1 MLRPLLVFC
10 ALVAAAPAVRSQET
24 SKPDI
29 LNARIDSFVS
39 QRVAVDA
46 FSGAI
51 LVARNGEPVYQRAAG
66 VANRETGAPVALD
79 TKLTIASTTKLF
91 TNIAIRQLE
100 QAGKLS
106 LADTVGKFLP
116 DYPNAKV
123 RSKVTIEQLLRHRSG
138 IGSFW
143 NDKFMQRRA
152 DVRTV
157 RDYMELF
164 QDDSLLFEPGTG
176 EAYSNGG
183 YVLLGAIIERVSG
196 QSYHGYLR
204 DHVFRTAGMTQTVP
218 QDRRV
223 SLTNAAVGY
232 TRMPAGPVSG
242 DQRLAGAASR
252 PGYESPGAN
261 AQRKQPGDSSV
272 TPAGGMRMRILGAD
286 GRELAPE
293 EARAAMAQR
302 AATGG
307 PRRPNTSSQAGVS
320 SPAGDHYSTVGDF
333 LKLATALTSYRLL
346 DSTHTTALLGARYAT
361 GDDFRANGG
370 GPGVN
375 AEFSI
380 FPSGEVVVV
389 LSNYDPPAATD
400 VAQFIRSLIA
410 PAGSR

>member
-1 MLRPLLVFC
+1 MLRPLLFFC
-10 ALVAAAPAVRSQET
+10 ALVAFGPAVRSHAT
-24 SKPDI
+24 SKSD
-29 LNARIDSFVS
+29 LFTARIDAFVS
-39 QRVAVDA
+39 QRIADDA

-51 LVARNGEPVYQRAAG
+51 LVARKGEPMYQRAAG
-66 VANRETGAPVALD
+66 LANRETGAAIALD

-123 RSKVTIEQLLRHRSG
+123 RGKVTIEQLLRHRSG

-143 NDKFMQRRA
+143 NDKFISRRA

-164 QDDSLLFEPGTG
+164 QGDSLLFEPGTG

-196 QSYHGYLR
+196 QSYHEYLR
-204 DHVFRTAGMTQTVP
+204 DHVFRPAGMTQTVP

-223 SLTNAAVGY
+223 SLANAAVGY
-232 TRMPAGPVSG
+232 TRMPEGPVGG
-242 DQRLAGAASR
+242 DQRLAGPASR
-252 PGYESPGAN
+252 PGYASPA
-261 AQRKQPGDSSV
+261 ADVQRKQPGDSSA

-286 GRELAPE
+286 GRELSPE
-293 EARAAMAQR
+293 EAKEAMAR
-302 AATGG
+302 RSASSSA
-307 PRRPNTSSQAGVS
+307 RRPNASLQAGMS

-333 LKLATALTSYRLL
+333 LRLANALTSYRLL

-361 GDDFRANGG
+361 GKDFRANGG

-380 FPSGEVVVV
+380 FPSGDVVVV

-400 VAQFIRSLIA
+400 VAEFIRSLITA
-410 PAGSR
+410 PR